1 MAVIITAVTPVMSGL
16 AAAHLGNVGVDGAER
31 GDQHARGRLP
41 RIRRPLAPYDATSAW
56 DAITQVRNANAP
68 KVLISRMMVGTRL
81 INPILNLF
89 EGSCAVCWF
98 VSCSLTRLKFTSV
111 SSGC

>member
-1 MAVIITAVTPVMSGL
+1 MAVIIAATPSVMSGL

-31 GDQHARGRLP
+31 GDQHAGGRLP

-68 KVLISRMMVGTRL
+68 EVLISRMMVRARP
-81 INPILNLF
+81 INSILNLF
-89 EGSCAVCWF
+89 QGNCVVC
-98 VSCSLTRLKFTSV
+98 
-111 SSGC
+111 